1 MHNPEKSEKGKTV
14 DFLLCAKRD
23 IAAAEDFSGGG
34 SKARG
39 GCRAPSH
46 LMITRLRMAVREILS
61 QHQRRERPRKLYQS
75 FFSGTHYARNK

>member
-14 DFLLCAKRD
+14 DFLLRTKRD

-61 QHQRRERPRKLYQS
+61 QHRRRERTRKLCQS
-75 FFSGTHYARNK
+75 FFSSHALRSK